1 MAETTTLRL
10 MAAAKEFN
18 IGKDT
23 LVDFLVSKG
32 FSKDDLKPTSKLTE
46 DMYRSL
52 QQEFQGDKVAKI
64 KSDQIDLP
72 KGSLE
77 AKKKKEE
84 ETVLFVKKEI
94 IKKPAKEETPVAAPV
109 VEEAPVAPP
118 PPVIVEEKQEEPEI
132 TKIEAPELEAPKV
145 LDKIDLSSIDSS
157 TRPKKSG
164 GVKKTETAPE
174 PPVAREEP
182 VVEETQPEPPVVVK
196 EAPPVIEAREPV
208 KEEQPRVQ
216 EAPPVVETV
225 PEEKVQE
232 PEAPVTA
239 ETPATEESDLPP
251 VIENI
256 KAEKLEGPKILGKI
270 ELPVNNDT
278 RPKPL
283 SEEKRKR
290 KRIPIEKKDSGGAG
304 QGGGRPPHGGGGG
317 GQHSGGGNQR
327 PPGQGRIPIQRNPGG
342 RPAGGGAGQGGGNR
356 RPDPRHSPREVK
368 EIDKKEI
375 QEKIRQTQAK
385 LAGSGGRGKS
395 LKAKYRRAKRD
406 EMAEQTGGD
415 EMMDNKL
422 QVTEFISVSE
432 LANLMDTSYAD
443 VIGKCMSLGM
453 MVSINQRLEADVIEL
468 VAGEFGYTVEFIG
481 IDDAAEMEEEEEED
495 DLENMVPRSPV
506 VTIMGH
512 VDHGKTSL
520 LDYIRSANVV
530 AGEAGGITQHIGAY
544 QVTTASGKKI
554 TFLDTPGH
562 EAFTAM
568 RARGAKA
575 ADVAVIVV
583 AADDAVMPQTKEA
596 ISHAQAA
603 GLPMVFAIN
612 KIDREGAN
620 PEKIKEQLA
629 GMNILVEDWGGK
641 FQSQEISAKKG
652 LNVDLLLEKIGLE
665 AELLDLKANPD
676 REGMGSV
683 IEASLDKGRG
693 YVATVLVQNG
703 TLHNGDLVV
712 SGQYF
717 GRVKAMFNER
727 NKRVEDAPPTTPVLL
742 LGLNGAPQAG
752 EKFKVYQDESEAKE
766 VANKRAQILRE
777 QGIRTKK
784 HITLDEI
791 GRRLALGNFKE
802 LNLIIKGDVDGSVE
816 ALSDSLQKLSTEE
829 IAVRVV
835 HKAVGAITESD
846 VLLATASDAVIVGFN
861 VRPSSQASRLA
872 ETEGVEI
879 KTYSI
884 IYNAIEEVKSA
895 MEGMLE
901 PKIQEK
907 IVANVEVRNVFKFD
921 KATVAGCFV
930 LDGKIFRN
938 AKIRLVRDGIV
949 IYPIGEGA
957 TAELASLKRF
967 KDDVKEVASSMEC
980 GLTIKNYNDIR
991 VGDIVEAYE
1000 EEEVKRTL

>member
-1 MAETTTLRL
+1 

-46 DMYRSL
+46 DMYRFL
-52 QQEFQGDKVAKI
+52 LQEFQQDKVAKI

-77 AKKKKEE
+77 AKKKKED
-84 ETVLFVKKEI
+84 ETVIFKKEI
-94 IKKPAKEETPVAAPV
+94 VKKPAVKEETPVVEEPPV
-109 VEEAPVAPP
+109 VIPP
-118 PPVIVEEKQEEPEI
+118 AAVVEEKQPEEPEI
-132 TKIEAPELEAPKV
+132 TKIEAPELEGPKV
-145 LDKIDLSSIDSS
+145 INKIDLSKIDSS
-157 TRPKKSG
+157 TRPKNIIKKVVPEN
-164 GVKKTETAPE
+164 GVEPHVAEPEESPVEALLPE
-174 PPVAREEP
+174 PPEEKELPQEEKIEEP
-182 VVEETQPEPPVVVK
+182 VVEELPYEEPAVVVA
-196 EAPPVIEAREPV
+196 EAPPVHLP
-208 KEEQPRVQ
+208 EEIV
-216 EAPPVVETV
+216 APPEPPAKEIP
-225 PEEKVQE
+225 PE
-232 PEAPVTA
+232 EAPVA
-239 ETPATEESDLPP
+239 EEHEAPP

-270 ELPVNNDT
+270 ELPLNNDT
-278 RPKPL
+278 RPKPP

-290 KRIPIEKKDSGGAG
+290 KRIPIEKKDN
-304 QGGGRPPHGGGGG
+304 GGGGG
-317 GQHSGGGNQR
+317 GGRPNNPPAGGGGTGHGHQGGGGNTR
-327 PPGQGRIPIQRNPGG
+327 PPGQNRIPIQRNPRG
-342 RPAGGGAGQGGGNR
+342 AGGAGQGQGGGGNR
-356 RPDPRHSPREVK
+356 RPDPRSTPREVK

-406 EMAEQTGGD
+406 EMAEHTGGD
-415 EMMDNKL
+415 EIGDNRL

-432 LANLMDTSYAD
+432 LANLMDVSYAE
-443 VIGKCMSLGM
+443 VISKCMSLGM

-468 VAGEFGYTVEFIG
+468 VAGEFGYVVEFIG

-495 DLENMVPRSPV
+495 DAEEMLPRSPV

-544 QVTTASGKKI
+544 QVTTATGKKI

-612 KIDREGAN
+612 KIDRDGAN

-652 LNVDLLLEKIGLE
+652 LNIDLLLEKIGLE

-676 REGMGSV
+676 REGSGSV

-703 TLHNGDLVV
+703 TLHSGDLVV
-712 SGQYF
+712 SGQYY

-727 NKRVEDAPPTTPVLL
+727 NKRVDSAPPTTPVLL

-752 EKFKVYQDESEAKE
+752 EKFKVYADESEAKE

-907 IVANVEVRNVFKFD
+907 VVANVEVRNVFKFD

-930 LDGKIFRN
+930 LEGKIFRN

-957 TAELASLKRF
+957 SAELASLKRF

-980 GLTIKNYNDIR
+980 GLTIKNFNDLR